1 MKDLLI
7 RKIISE
13 VIDCDIKEIPDS
25 LINKEKQWIT
35 ENIAIDGKTYYW
47 YCSGYNDI
55 NIVIDMNGTIIFNED
70 SDIED
75 ILEFFNAKIA

>member
-1 MKDLLI
+1 MKDLLV

-35 ENIAIDGKTYYW
+35 EDIAVRRKR
-47 YCSGYNDI
+47 
-55 NIVIDMNGTIIFNED
+55 
-70 SDIED
+70 
-75 ILEFFNAKIA
+75 